1 MSILL
6 QNRKE
11 QNIKKQ
17 NKLMNRKTK
26 EYSKFTLL
34 IRDILASALYN
45 LFQNQPDILTHTDL
59 TTMTEW
65 NFAHHYA
72 IESAKYIFWLD
83 HDVEVTKRNYQNHRP
98 DIIFHKRGTNKLNF
112 LVIEIKLH
120 GNIEDDI
127 LRIKEDWMKG
137 SLNYQFGV
145 CIKINSRNS
154 YNIVLFERNKEKDL
168 LFFNNAKIFG
178 LLTPPS
184 ILNPISK
191 QILYIVE
198 KIRKGHS
205 KNTTSQEKQLEQL
218 ICKLYQQ
225 DIEGTK
231 SHGR

>member
-45 LFQNQPDILTHTDL
+45 LFQNQPDILTHTSL

-72 IESAKYIFWLD
+72 IELAKYIFWLD

-98 DIIFHKRGTNKLNF
+98 DIIFHKRGINKFNF

-120 GNIEDDI
+120 GNIEADI
-127 LRIKEDWMKG
+127 QRIREDWMKG
-137 SLNYQFGV
+137 GLNYQFGA
-145 CIKINSRNS
+145 CIKIVNINSWK
-154 YNIVLFERNKEKDL
+154 IVLFERDKEKISLILDNKKAFDL
-168 LFFNNAKIFG
+168 LI
-178 LLTPPS
+178 PPS

-191 QILYIVE
+191 QILCLIE
-198 KIRKGHS
+198 EIREDQS
-205 KNTTSQEKQLEQL
+205 KDTTSQEKQLEQL
-218 ICKLYQQ
+218 IYQLYQNG
-225 DIEGTK
+225 I
-231 SHGR
+231 